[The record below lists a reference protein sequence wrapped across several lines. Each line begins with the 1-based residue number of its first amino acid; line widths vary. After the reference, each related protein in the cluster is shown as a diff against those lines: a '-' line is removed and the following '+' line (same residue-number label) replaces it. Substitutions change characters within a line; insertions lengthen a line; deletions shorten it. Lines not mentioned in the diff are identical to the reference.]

1 MSERKKEFVAEEL
14 WLLIAVLTVGFTAL
28 SGAIGLPEV
37 VPGVLAIVGF
47 VILTP
52 LFLFWGEE
60 IAEIWFDES
69 EAQSQSDS
77 PELDALAELKRR
89 YAQGEIGD
97 EEFERRL
104 DRLLELDDGLEQG
117 RYRLSEDELAV
128 EHESELE

>member
-28 SGAIGLPEV
+28 TGAIGLPEV

-69 EAQSQSDS
+69 EAQPQSDS

>member
-28 SGAIGLPEV
+28 TGAIGLPEV

>member
-60 IAEIWFDES
+60 IADIWFDES
-69 EAQSQSDS
+69 ARQDQDDETES
-77 PELDALAELKRR
+77 DALSELKQR
-89 YAQGEIGD
+89 YARGEIGD

-117 RYRLSEDELAV
+117 HYRLTDTEGIDR
-128 EHESELE
+128 ESELE

>member
-1 MSERKKEFVAEEL
+1 MNERKKEFVAEEL

-60 IAEIWFDES
+60 IAEIWFEES
-69 EAQSQSDS
+69 ETQSQYDS
-77 PELDALAELKRR
+77 TESDALSELKRR
-89 YAQGEIGD
+89 YARGEIND

-117 RYRLSEDELAV
+117 RYRLANDEDVV
-128 EHESELE
+128 ERESEAE

>member
-69 EAQSQSDS
+69 EAQPQSDS

-89 YAQGEIGD
+89 SAQGEIGD